1 MKVPSPL
8 VLHPPAQRPRAVP
21 KALLSLACMM
31 LIALASLELAWAAG
45 PKLIAVHIEGPDAS
59 LVRQDV
65 LALTPKSI
73 DVVGARQFDEALRHA
88 GQRGELGRLLTMK
101 TQRERLLG
109 RIRTALAEVHADAVV
124 IGRVQPRKGGS
135 KEVWLLFVDPIPGDL
150 AVDEAVA
157 LPIDGVE
164 RRNALA
170 AALRA
175 PLRDLAPPPPPPVAE
190 PPPPAEP
197 KHDKTRA
204 LHDEGTSLFKL
215 GLALDLAG
223 RWFSYH
229 DGLSANLRPYSL
241 FPAPV
246 LALEGE
252 VYPAASTGL
261 PVLEDLGL
269 RMRFAH
275 AFGLTSATRDGSPID
290 TQCNRFGLDFHGR
303 LRTGDGYAPVLGAA
317 LGFEWIAFWFDD
329 AGALASEVPA
339 VSYKNL
345 RLGVDARVPLGRVGL
360 GFDLAYLAPVGAG
373 SVYERFTDPSVKGI
387 ELGLKGSVGVA
398 AGLQAVLGLD
408 YTRYFASFAPVPG
421 DAYVAGGALDQ
432 LFALRLGA
440 AYVY

>member
-8 VLHPPAQRPRAVP
+8 VLHPPAQCPRAVP

-31 LIALASLELAWAAG
+31 LIALASLELAWASGA
-45 PKLIAVHIEGPDAS
+45 KSIAVHIEGPDAS
-59 LVRQDV
+59 RVRQDV
-65 LALTPKSI
+65 LAVAPKSLN
-73 DVVGARQFDEALRHA
+73 VVGTRQFDEALRHA
-88 GQRGELGRLLTMK
+88 GQRGELGRLLTLK

-109 RIRTALAEVHADAVV
+109 RVRKALAEVHADAVV
-124 IGRVQPRKGGS
+124 IGRVQPRRGGGR
-135 KEVWLLFVDPIPGDL
+135 EVWLLFVDPIPGDL
-150 AVDEAVA
+150 ALDEAVA
-157 LPIDGVE
+157 LPIDAAE
-164 RRNALA
+164 RRDALA

-175 PLRDLAPPPPPPVAE
+175 PLRDLAPPPPPVAE
-190 PPPPAEP
+190 PPPAPEA

-215 GLALDLAG
+215 GVALDLAG

-252 VYPAASTGL
+252 VYPAASTGVR
-261 PVLEDLGL
+261 VLEDLGV

-290 TQCNRFGLDFHGR
+290 TQWNRFGLDLHGR

-317 LGFEWIAFWFDD
+317 LGFEWIAFWFDEP
-329 AGALASEVPA
+329 GALAGEVPA
-339 VSYKNL
+339 VSYENL

-373 SVYERFTDPSVKGI
+373 TVYERFTDPSVKGV
-387 ELGLKGSVGVA
+387 ELGLKVAVGIA
-398 AGLQAVLGLD
+398 AGFQAVLGLD